1 MWNFKF
7 KEKQSEVEKYE
18 QKIKELNE
26 KRSKNL
32 MKKIP
37 ISRSCRN

>member
-7 KEKQSEVEKYE
+7 KEKQREVEKYE
-18 QKIKELNE
+18 QNIKELNE

-32 MKKIP
+32 MKKDQ
-37 ISRSCRN
+37 RT